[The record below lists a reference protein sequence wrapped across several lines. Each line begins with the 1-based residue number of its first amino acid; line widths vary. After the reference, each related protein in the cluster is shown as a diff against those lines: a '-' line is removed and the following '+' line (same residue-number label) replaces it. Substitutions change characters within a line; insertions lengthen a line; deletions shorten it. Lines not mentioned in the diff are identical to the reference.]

1 MEIFTSTETI
11 MDWISNKDR
20 IKFQNKKRSRSS
32 IDLNTKVPSSDLIQ
46 MVLCSGMSSGVEVP
60 VWHPHI
66 YSARPS
72 QPTPFYIR

>member
-11 MDWISNKDR
+11 VCGISNKDR
-20 IKFQNKKRSRSS
+20 IKFQINKTSS
-32 IDLNTKVPSSDLIQ
+32 IDLNTNVPSSDLIQ